1 MENLWRAATQSTLHV
16 LKTYRFYGLVGYDR
30 KYLIDECILHCVR
43 HFLEFKIGQKKYNR
57 DFPFLLNV
65 MSSAW
70 SVQGN
75 IANKLVRDMIDRYHM
90 NNIDDIS
97 FALSTSDTFPRYLS
111 QDETF
116 HHSKK
121 PLPFEKKRPSD
132 KARLVRQ
139 AYEDYLYE
147 ADELGIS
154 NKLSFDVWLVRN
166 GYNKD
171 EELMLGLEPKAIRRK
186 LIAEH
191 AKILKESEL
200 TESERHS
207 REYIR
212 EWQRRYRQKKL
223 LEQSAEYEK
232 VYGKPPEG
240 FAWRLRGN
248 IVGLQKIKEAD
259 K

>member
-1 MENLWRAATQSTLHV
+1 MENLWRAATQATLHV

-75 IANKLVRDMIDRYHM
+75 IANKLVKDMIDRYHM
-90 NNIDDIS
+90 NNIDDVG

-111 QDETF
+111 LDEAF
-116 HHSKK
+116 HRRKK
-121 PLPFEKKRPSD
+121 SLPFEKKRPSD

-139 AYEDYLYE
+139 AYEDYLCE

-154 NKLSFDVWLVRN
+154 NKLSFDAWIARN

-171 EELMLGLEPKAIRRK
+171 EELMLGLEPRDIRRK

-191 AKILKESEL
+191 ARIMKESEL

-207 REYIR
+207 REYMR

-248 IVGLQKIKEAD
+248 IVGLQKLKEAD

>member
-1 MENLWRAATQSTLHV
+1 M
-16 LKTYRFYGLVGYDR
+16 GYDR
-30 KYLIDECILHCVR
+30 KTLIDDCILHGVR

-57 DFPFLLNV
+57 NFPFMNNV
-65 MSSAW
+65 MSSVW

-75 IANKLVRDMIDRYHM
+75 IADKLVKDMVKRYNM
-90 NNIDDIS
+90 SNIDDVS
-97 FALSTSDTFPRYLS
+97 FALSTGDTFPRYLS
-111 QDETF
+111 LDETF
-116 HHSKK
+116 HRKKK
-121 PLPFEKKRPSD
+121 PLPFDKKRASD
-132 KARLVRQ
+132 KARFVKQ
-139 AYEDYLYE
+139 AYEDYLCE

-207 REYIR
+207 REYMR
-212 EWQRRYRQKKL
+212 EWQRRYRQRKL

-232 VYGKPPEG
+232 VYGKPPPG
-240 FAWRLRGN
+240 YAWKERKDG
-248 IVGLQKIKEAD
+248 IVGLQKLKEEPHED
-259 K
+259 GI